1 MVKSRGLIA
10 FLCYILVMPS
20 LDYELLSHGRASAI
34 AGEKEMARRY
44 LERFLR
50 RSPSEEERLEALY
63 WLSEVVDDLREKRAL
78 LEEILASNMGDVRAR
93 RKLAI
98 LDGKIKPE
106 EIVDPEHLPAP
117 GEIQTNGTR
126 SFTCPQCGGRLTYAP
141 DGQSL
146 VCEFCESQSRIR
158 QQRPTKEDDFL
169 IAMVTAKAQRHPIH
183 HHVVECKGCDASF
196 TLPPQ
201 ALTHVCPFCQTP
213 YAIEQVE
220 VRELDAPDSIIPFRI
235 SREKARK
242 ILVAW
247 LRENPPEEKPSLK
260 SMSGVYLPAWIFTIG
275 GQIDWKGWIY
285 KEKKTVPVQDRQI
298 LNIPDIL
305 IPAVKDFTESLKPVF
320 DSFSLSD
327 LIAFDSG
334 YLASFHAETFQISA
348 ADASLLAREKAV
360 ELIRANITASAFSQI
375 HDLAVKTPNIMVES
389 YRLAL
394 FPVWM
399 VVLRTGST
407 QFRVAIN
414 GQNGKCYT
422 ERGSPSSHWLKK
434 LLGL

>member
-1 MVKSRGLIA
+1 MVKRPKGNPV
-10 FLCYILVMPS
+10 LCYILVMPS
-20 LDYELLSHGRASAI
+20 LDYELLSHGRASAV
-34 AGEKEMARRY
+34 AGEREIARRY

-50 RSPSEEERLEALY
+50 RSPSEEDRLEALY
-63 WLSEVVDDLREKRAL
+63 WLSEVIDDPKEKRAL

-106 EIVDPEHLPAP
+106 EIVDPDRIPAP
-117 GEIQTNGTR
+117 REVHTNGTR

-146 VCEFCESQSRIR
+146 VCEYCESQSRIR
-158 QQRPTKEDDFL
+158 QQSLSQEEDFL
-169 IAMVTAKAQRHPIH
+169 LAMVTAKAQRRPIQQN
-183 HHVVECKGCDASF
+183 VVECKGCGASF

-201 ALTHVCPFCQTP
+201 VLTHVCPFCQTP
-213 YAIEQVE
+213 YAIEQIE

-235 SREKARK
+235 AREEIRN
-242 ILVAW
+242 ILIEW
-247 LRENPPEEKPSLK
+247 LRENPTEEKPSVK
-260 SMSGVYLPAWIFTIG
+260 SIYGVYLPAWIFTIG

-285 KEKKTVPVQDRQI
+285 KEKKIVPVQDRQI
-298 LNIPDIL
+298 LNIPNIL
-305 IPAVKDFTESLKPVF
+305 IPAVKEFTESLKPVF
-320 DSFSLSD
+320 ESFSLSE

-360 ELIRANITASAFSQI
+360 ELIRANINASAFSKI
-375 HDLAVKTPNIMVES
+375 HDLVVKTPNVMVES

-394 FPVWM
+394 LPVWM
-399 VVLRTGST
+399 IMLRTGST
-407 QFRVAIN
+407 QLRMAIN
-414 GQNGKCYT
+414 GQNGKCFA
-422 ERGSPSSHWLKK
+422 ERENPSSHWLKK